1 VYSTEAVDAWTE
13 NLYYRSPRSH
23 RSPFCPETWVKL
35 FEVLLPVGDTIDFG
49 LARISIQTLVE
60 SPEQQVIVAFS
71 AEEEPA
77 AVVAT
82 PIDNGMD
89 GYQQLKRELFV
100 YIAALALPVFFLVW
114 LKFGLNIALN
124 YLLGAVVGLIYVRML
139 AQAVERL
146 GTENRRLSPNR
157 LGLFAAVII
166 LATRLPQLHVLPV
179 FLGFL
184 TYKAALMIYA
194 VRMATKPIA
203 PASVPEAIARS
214 AEPDQ

>member
-1 VYSTEAVDAWTE
+1 
-13 NLYYRSPRSH
+13 
-23 RSPFCPETWVKL
+23 
-35 FEVLLPVGDTIDFG
+35 LLPVGDTIYFG

-60 SPEQQVIVAFS
+60 SPEQQAIVAFS

-77 AVVAT
+77 AAAAT

-100 YIAALALPVFFLVW
+100 YIAALALPVFLLVW

-139 AQAVERL
+139 SQAVERL
-146 GTENRRLSPNR
+146 GNENRGLSPNR

-166 LATRLPQLHVLPV
+166 LATRVPQLHVLPV

-184 TYKAALMIYA
+184 TYKAALLIYA
-194 VRMATKPIA
+194 VRMAAQPIT
-203 PASVPEAIARS
+203 PGPVPEAIEAPS
-214 AEPDQ
+214 QPDL